1 MTNPS
6 ANQNRPPTPD
16 PCRYFDFACVS
27 SAGLV
32 LSASVVAHTNTAVP
46 VLPEAILDKES
57 PAGEW
62 VLQPAPAEQQKRER
76 PAIPFARPS

>member
-6 ANQNRPPTPD
+6 ANQNRPPRLD
-16 PCRYFDFACVS
+16 PFRYFACVS
-27 SAGLV
+27 SAWVV
-32 LSASVVAHTNTAVP
+32 LGAMEVAHTNTAVP

-62 VLQPAPAEQQKRER
+62 VLQPAQGVLSPPTTPEM
-76 PAIPFARPS
+76 PFARPT